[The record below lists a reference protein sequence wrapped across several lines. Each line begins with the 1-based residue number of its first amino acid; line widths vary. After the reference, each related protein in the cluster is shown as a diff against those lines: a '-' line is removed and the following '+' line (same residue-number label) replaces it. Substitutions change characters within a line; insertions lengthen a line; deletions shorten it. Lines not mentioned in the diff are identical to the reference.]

1 METRAPY
8 ALIGLFVLAAIGAV
22 FGFIYWLNNTS
33 GLGKRTVYHIRF
45 ENTVSGLLKG
55 AAVLFN
61 GIRVGEVTDLQLNPD
76 NPRQVTATIAVAT
89 STPVRADTHV
99 GLDFQ
104 GLTGVPVIALEGGS
118 NTPSAWTTSPGE
130 PPILDADPMAGQ
142 SMTQAARDALRQI
155 EAVLAE
161 NSEPLRSAIANLNT
175 FSAALARNSDHLD
188 GIVAGVERMVGGGAA
203 SAPPIFYDL
212 TAPRT
217 FPTIDKTLPGPLTV
231 PEPTA
236 TIMFDTQK
244 ILVQPSGAEGP
255 TFANARWSDN
265 LPKLLQEKIIQSF
278 ENANFLGA
286 VAKPMDG
293 LPAKYQLLIDI
304 RGFQVSMSAN
314 PTADVEFTAKILTDH
329 GEIAAARIFQTT
341 APLKAP
347 DAAAATEALDEA
359 FNKAA
364 IELVTWTSAMI
375 TKSNSE
381 NRKHK

>member
-22 FGFIYWLNNTS
+22 FGFVYWLNNTG
-33 GLGKRTVYHIRF
+33 GLSKQTVYHIRF
-45 ENTVSGLLKG
+45 QNTVSGLLKG

-130 PPILDADPMAGQ
+130 PPVLDADPMAGQ
-142 SMTQAARDALRQI
+142 SMTQAARDALHQI
-155 EAVLAE
+155 ETVLAE
-161 NSEPLRSAIANLNT
+161 NSEPLRTTIANFNT
-175 FSAALARNSDHLD
+175 FSAALARNSDRLD
-188 GIVAGVERMVGGGAA
+188 GIVAGVERMVGSGAA
-203 SAPPIFYDL
+203 SAPPILYDL
-212 TAPRT
+212 TAPRK
-217 FPTIDKTLPGPLTV
+217 FPTIDTTLPGPLTV

-236 TIMFDTQK
+236 IIMFDTQK
-244 ILVQPSGAEGP
+244 ILVRPAGAEDP
-255 TFANARWSDN
+255 TFANSRWSDN
-265 LPKLLQEKIIQSF
+265 LPKLIQAKIIQSF

-286 VAKPMDG
+286 VTRPMDG
-293 LPAKYQLLIDI
+293 LTTKYQLLIDI
-304 RGFQVSMSAN
+304 RSFQVSMSAN
-314 PTADVEFTAKILTDH
+314 PIADVEFTAKILTDH
-329 GEIAAARIFQTT
+329 GQIAAARIFHAT
-341 APLKAP
+341 APTTAP
-347 DAAAATEALDEA
+347 DAAAAAAALNEA
-359 FNKAA
+359 FNNTA
-364 IELVTWTSAMI
+364 IELVIWTSAMI

-381 NRKHK
+381 NRKHS